1 MRRSVVGVVLVV
13 VLVLGSA
20 VGCGGGSSPSAGGD
34 EAPTTTTLATATTV
48 PAAPPSTV
56 PAAAAVVEG
65 ATTRVAGRAKIPV
78 VAVFDVPGGAKPAR
92 TLRNPVPEG
101 YPLAFLVE
109 EQRPDGW
116 LRVSLPTRPN
126 GATGWVQAVDL
137 ELWEVHGRVLVEVG
151 ARRVRYWEGSELVL
165 DTQVAVGTP
174 RTPTPLGRFFVDIIA
189 QPASARGPYGPY
201 QVSVTGFSEV
211 LRSFGGGQGQIA
223 LHGTNRPDLLGGNV
237 SNGCIRLRN
246 DAITRLAERVAIGT
260 PVDIVA

>member
-1 MRRSVVGVVLVV
+1 MRRAVSVVALLVV
-13 VLVLGSA
+13 VA
-20 VGCGGGSSPSAGGD
+20 AGCGGSSSPSASRD
-34 EAPTTTTLATATTV
+34 DAPRTTTSVASPTTTAPVSPTTAV
-48 PAAPPSTV
+48 AAPAP
-56 PAAAAVVEG
+56 PPGEG
-65 ATTRVAGRAKIPV
+65 ATRRVAGRARIPL
-78 VAVFDVPGGAKPAR
+78 VAVFDSPGAAKPAR

-151 ARRVRYWEGSELVL
+151 ARRLRYWQGTELVL
-165 DTQVAVGTP
+165 DVPIAVGTS

-189 QPASARGPYGPY
+189 QPRSPRGPYGPY

-223 LHGTNRPDLLGGNV
+223 LHGTNRPDLLGRDV
-237 SNGCIRLRN
+237 SNGCVRLRN